1 MKYNL
6 FLNYSISIQQL
17 DKFKGWHMYFLQTSL
32 CIDTGIMDSQIYQ
45 KILRDSFVTFATDF
59 FPNGYLLYQVILFK
73 VHFNFVLQTSNT
85 NPPVFII

>member
-45 KILRDSFVTFATDF
+45 KIWGTASSPLQQISFQMDISSTR
-59 FPNGYLLYQVILFK
+59 
-73 VHFNFVLQTSNT
+73 
-85 NPPVFII
+85 